1 MATVQVTTQGGST
14 SGLYRWWRRNQRQ
27 ISPYLFVAPF
37 FIIFLVFGLYPIV
50 YSFILSFYKGFGFEQ
65 KTFFGLGNYIYLF
78 QDPRYGKAVLNT
90 TKYAAGSVFIL
101 SPLALLVALA
111 INSAYVRWKSLY
123 RTGLFFPVI
132 TSLVVIVIIFAR
144 VFDQQ
149 YGLLNTALGWFG
161 LGQVPWLTDANV
173 VMNSFILMGIWTW
186 LGINTLYWLAGL
198 NGISRE
204 LYDAAAVDGAN
215 KWDAFWYVTIPML
228 RPVMLFVVIQA
239 IVGSYNLFE
248 APLLLVNPSGGPA
261 DGSLTMTLYIY
272 TQGFQNFNVGYASAI
287 AYSMTVIL
295 LILSL
300 VNIRL
305 FGWRASGE

>member
-1 MATVQVTTQGGST
+1 MATAQVTAPQRNT
-14 SGLYRWWRRNQRQ
+14 SGLYNWWRRNQRQ
-27 ISPYLFVAPF
+27 IAPYLFVAPF

-50 YSFILSFYKGFGFEQ
+50 YSFVLSFYKGFGFEQ
-65 KTFFGLGNYIYLF
+65 KTFFGLGNYIHLF

-101 SPLALLVALA
+101 APLALLVALA
-111 INSAYVRWKSLY
+111 INSAYVRWKGFY

-132 TSLVVIVIIFAR
+132 TSSVVIAIIFAR

-149 YGLLNTALGWFG
+149 YGLLNVALGWFG
-161 LGQVPWLTDANV
+161 IGQTGWLTDTNV

-198 NGISRE
+198 NGINKE
-204 LYDAAAVDGAN
+204 FYEAAAIDGAN
-215 KWDAFWYVTIPML
+215 PWESFVYITLPML
-228 RPVMLFVVIQA
+228 RPIMLFIVIQA

-248 APLLLVNPSGGPA
+248 GPFLLTSGGPA

-295 LILSL
+295 LILSV

-305 FGWRASGE
+305 FGWKAAGE

>member
-1 MATVQVTTQGGST
+1 MATAQVTAPQRNT
-14 SGLYRWWRRNQRQ
+14 SGLYNWWRRNQRQ

-65 KTFFGLGNYIYLF
+65 KAFFGLGNYIHLF

-101 SPLALLVALA
+101 APLALLVAIA
-111 INSAYVRWKSLY
+111 INSAYVRWKGFY

-132 TSLVVIVIIFAR
+132 TSSVVIAIIFAR

-149 YGLLNTALGWFG
+149 YGLLNVALGWFG
-161 LGQVPWLTDANV
+161 IPQTGWLTDANV

-198 NGISRE
+198 NGINKE
-204 LYDAAAVDGAN
+204 FYEAAAIDGAN
-215 KWDAFWYVTIPML
+215 KWDSFVHITLPML
-228 RPVMLFVVIQA
+228 RPIMLFVVIQA

-248 APLLLVNPSGGPA
+248 GPFLLTSGGPA
-261 DGSLTMTLYIY
+261 DGSLTLTLYIY

-295 LILSL
+295 LILSII
-300 VNIRL
+300 NIRL
-305 FGWRASGE
+305 FGWQAAGE

>member
-1 MATVQVTTQGGST
+1 MATAQVTAPQRNT
-14 SGLYRWWRRNQRQ
+14 SGLYNWWRRNQRQ
-27 ISPYLFVAPF
+27 IAPYLFVAPF

-50 YSFILSFYKGFGFEQ
+50 YSFVLSFYKGFGFEQ
-65 KTFFGLGNYIYLF
+65 KTFFGLGNYIHLF
-78 QDPRYGKAVLNT
+78 QDPRYGKAVFNT

-101 SPLALLVALA
+101 APLALLVALA
-111 INSAYVRWKSLY
+111 INSAYVRWKGFY

-132 TSLVVIVIIFAR
+132 TSSVVIAIIFAR

-149 YGLLNTALGWFG
+149 YGLLNVALGWFG
-161 LGQVPWLTDANV
+161 IGQTGWLTDTNV

-198 NGISRE
+198 NGINKE
-204 LYDAAAVDGAN
+204 FYEAAAIDGAN
-215 KWDAFWYVTIPML
+215 PWESFVYITLPML
-228 RPVMLFVVIQA
+228 RPIMLFIVIQA

-248 APLLLVNPSGGPA
+248 GPFLLTSGGPA

-295 LILSL
+295 LILSV

-305 FGWRASGE
+305 FGWKAAGE

>member
-1 MATVQVTTQGGST
+1 MATAQVTAPQRNT
-14 SGLYRWWRRNQRQ
+14 SGLYNWWRRNQRQ

-50 YSFILSFYKGFGFEQ
+50 YSFVLSFYKGFGFEQ
-65 KTFFGLGNYIYLF
+65 KAFFGLGNYIHLF

-101 SPLALLVALA
+101 APLALLVALA
-111 INSAYVRWKSLY
+111 INSAYVRWKGFY

-132 TSLVVIVIIFAR
+132 TSSVVIAIIFAR

-149 YGLLNTALGWFG
+149 YGLLNVALGWFG
-161 LGQVPWLTDANV
+161 IPQTGWLTDTNV
-173 VMNSFILMGIWTW
+173 VMNAFILMGIWTW

-198 NGISRE
+198 NGINKE
-204 LYDAAAVDGAN
+204 FYEAAAIDGAN
-215 KWDAFWYVTIPML
+215 KWDSFVHITLPML
-228 RPVMLFVVIQA
+228 RPIMLFVVIQA

-248 APLLLVNPSGGPA
+248 GPFLLTSGGPA

-295 LILSL
+295 LILSV

-305 FGWRASGE
+305 FGWQAAGE

>member
-1 MATVQVTTQGGST
+1 MATAQVTAPQRNT
-14 SGLYRWWRRNQRQ
+14 SGLYNWWRRNQRQ
-27 ISPYLFVAPF
+27 IAPYLFVAPF

-50 YSFILSFYKGFGFEQ
+50 YSFVLSFYKGFGFEQ
-65 KTFFGLGNYIYLF
+65 KTFFGLGNYIHLF

-101 SPLALLVALA
+101 APLALLVALA
-111 INSAYVRWKSLY
+111 INSAYVRWKGFY

-132 TSLVVIVIIFAR
+132 TSSVVIAIIFAR

-149 YGLLNTALGWFG
+149 YGLLNVALGWFG
-161 LGQVPWLTDANV
+161 IGQTGWLTDTNV

-198 NGISRE
+198 NGINKE
-204 LYDAAAVDGAN
+204 FYEAAAIDGAN
-215 KWDAFWYVTIPML
+215 PWESFVYITLPML
-228 RPVMLFVVIQA
+228 RPIMLFIVIQA
-239 IVGSYNLFE
+239 IVGSYKLFE
-248 APLLLVNPSGGPA
+248 GPFLLTSGGPA

-295 LILSL
+295 LILSV

-305 FGWRASGE
+305 FGWKAAGE

>member
-1 MATVQVTTQGGST
+1 MATAQVTAPQRNT
-14 SGLYRWWRRNQRQ
+14 SGLYNWWRRNQRQ
-27 ISPYLFVAPF
+27 IAPYLFVAPF

-50 YSFILSFYKGFGFEQ
+50 YSFVLSFYKGFGFEQ
-65 KTFFGLGNYIYLF
+65 KTFFGLGNYIHLF
-78 QDPRYGKAVLNT
+78 QDPRYGKAVFNT

-101 SPLALLVALA
+101 APLALLVALA
-111 INSAYVRWKSLY
+111 INSAYVRWKGFY

-132 TSLVVIVIIFAR
+132 TSSVVIAIIFAR

-149 YGLLNTALGWFG
+149 YGLLNVALGWFG
-161 LGQVPWLTDANV
+161 IPQTGWLTNTNV

-198 NGISRE
+198 NGINKE
-204 LYDAAAVDGAN
+204 FYEAAAIDGAN
-215 KWDAFWYVTIPML
+215 PWESFVYITLPML
-228 RPVMLFVVIQA
+228 RPIMLFIVIQA

-248 APLLLVNPSGGPA
+248 GPFLLTSGGPA

-295 LILSL
+295 LILSV

-305 FGWRASGE
+305 FGWKAAGE

>member
-1 MATVQVTTQGGST
+1 MATAQVTAPQRNT
-14 SGLYRWWRRNQRQ
+14 SGLYNWWRRNQRQ

-50 YSFILSFYKGFGFEQ
+50 YSFVLSFYKGFGFEQ
-65 KTFFGLGNYIYLF
+65 KAFFGLGNYIHLF

-101 SPLALLVALA
+101 APLALLVALA
-111 INSAYVRWKSLY
+111 INSAYVRWKGFY

-132 TSLVVIVIIFAR
+132 TSSVVIAIIFAR

-149 YGLLNTALGWFG
+149 YGLLNVALGWFG
-161 LGQVPWLTDANV
+161 IPQTGWLTDTNV

-198 NGISRE
+198 NGINKE
-204 LYDAAAVDGAN
+204 FYEAAAIDGAN
-215 KWDAFWYVTIPML
+215 KWDSFVHITLPML
-228 RPVMLFVVIQA
+228 RPIMLFVVIQA

-248 APLLLVNPSGGPA
+248 GPFLLTSGGPA

-295 LILSL
+295 LILSI

-305 FGWRASGE
+305 FGWQAAGE

>member
-1 MATVQVTTQGGST
+1 MATAQVTTPQSNT

-27 ISPYLFVAPF
+27 MSPYLFVAPF

-65 KTFFGLGNYIYLF
+65 KTFFALGNYIHLF

-101 SPLALLVALA
+101 APLALLVALA
-111 INSAYVRWKSLY
+111 INSVYVRWKGLY

-132 TSLVVIVIIFAR
+132 TSSVVIAIIFAR

-149 YGLLNTALGWFG
+149 YGLLNVALGWFG
-161 LGQVPWLTDANV
+161 IPPTGWLTNTNV

-198 NGISRE
+198 NGINRE
-204 LYDAAAVDGAN
+204 FYEAAAIDGAN
-215 KWDAFWYVTIPML
+215 KWDSFVHITLPML
-228 RPVMLFVVIQA
+228 RPIMLFVVIQA

-248 APLLLVNPSGGPA
+248 GPFLLTSGGPA

-272 TQGFQNFNVGYASAI
+272 VQGFQNFNVGYASAI

-295 LILSL
+295 LILSI

-305 FGWRASGE
+305 FGWQAVGE

>member
-1 MATVQVTTQGGST
+1 MATAQVTAPQRNT
-14 SGLYRWWRRNQRQ
+14 SGLYNWWRRNQRQ

-65 KTFFGLGNYIYLF
+65 KAFFGLGNYIHLF

-101 SPLALLVALA
+101 APLALLVALA
-111 INSAYVRWKSLY
+111 INSAYVRWKGFY

-132 TSLVVIVIIFAR
+132 TSSVVIAIIFAR

-149 YGLLNTALGWFG
+149 YGLLNVALGWFG
-161 LGQVPWLTDANV
+161 IPQTGWLTDANV

-198 NGISRE
+198 NGINKE
-204 LYDAAAVDGAN
+204 FYEAAAIDGAN
-215 KWDAFWYVTIPML
+215 KWDSFVHITLPML
-228 RPVMLFVVIQA
+228 RPIMLFVVIQA

-248 APLLLVNPSGGPA
+248 GPFLLTSGGPA

-295 LILSL
+295 LILSV

-305 FGWRASGE
+305 FGWQAAGE

>member
-1 MATVQVTTQGGST
+1 MATAQVTAPQRNT
-14 SGLYRWWRRNQRQ
+14 SGLYNWWRRNQRQ

-50 YSFILSFYKGFGFEQ
+50 YSFVLSFYKGFGFEQ
-65 KTFFGLGNYIYLF
+65 KAFFGLGNYIHLF

-101 SPLALLVALA
+101 APLALLVALA
-111 INSAYVRWKSLY
+111 INSAYVRWKGFY

-132 TSLVVIVIIFAR
+132 TSSVVIAIIFAR

-149 YGLLNTALGWFG
+149 YGLLNVALGWFG
-161 LGQVPWLTDANV
+161 IPQTGWLTDTNV

-198 NGISRE
+198 NGINQE
-204 LYDAAAVDGAN
+204 FYEAAAIDGAN
-215 KWDAFWYVTIPML
+215 KWDSFVHITLPML
-228 RPVMLFVVIQA
+228 RPIMLFIVIQA

-248 APLLLVNPSGGPA
+248 GPFLLTSGGPA
-261 DGSLTMTLYIY
+261 DASLTMTLYIY

-305 FGWRASGE
+305 FGWKAVGE

>member
-1 MATVQVTTQGGST
+1 MATAQVTAPQRNT
-14 SGLYRWWRRNQRQ
+14 SGLYNWWRRNQRQ

-50 YSFILSFYKGFGFEQ
+50 YSFVLSFYKGFGFEQ
-65 KTFFGLGNYIYLF
+65 KAFFGLGNYIHLF

-101 SPLALLVALA
+101 APLALLVALA
-111 INSAYVRWKSLY
+111 INSAYVRWKGFY

-132 TSLVVIVIIFAR
+132 TSSVVIAIIFAR

-149 YGLLNTALGWFG
+149 YGLLNVALGWFG
-161 LGQVPWLTDANV
+161 IPQTGWLTDTNV

-198 NGISRE
+198 NGINQE
-204 LYDAAAVDGAN
+204 FYEAAAIDGAN
-215 KWDAFWYVTIPML
+215 KWDSFVHITLPML
-228 RPVMLFVVIQA
+228 RPIMLFIVIQA

-248 APLLLVNPSGGPA
+248 GPFLLTSGGPA
-261 DGSLTMTLYIY
+261 DSSLTMTLYIY

-300 VNIRL
+300 INIRL
-305 FGWRASGE
+305 FGWKAVGE

>member
-1 MATVQVTTQGGST
+1 MATAQVTAPQRNT
-14 SGLYRWWRRNQRQ
+14 SGLYNWWRRNQRQ

-50 YSFILSFYKGFGFEQ
+50 YSFVLSFYKGFGFEQ
-65 KTFFGLGNYIYLF
+65 KAFFGLGNYIHLF

-101 SPLALLVALA
+101 APLALLVALA
-111 INSAYVRWKSLY
+111 INSAYVRWKGFY

-132 TSLVVIVIIFAR
+132 TSSVVIAIIFAR

-149 YGLLNTALGWFG
+149 YGLLNVALGWFG
-161 LGQVPWLTDANV
+161 IPQTGWLTDANV

-198 NGISRE
+198 NGINKE
-204 LYDAAAVDGAN
+204 FYEAAAIDGAN
-215 KWDAFWYVTIPML
+215 KWDSFVHITLPML
-228 RPVMLFVVIQA
+228 RPIMLFVVIQA

-248 APLLLVNPSGGPA
+248 GPFLLTSGGPA

-295 LILSL
+295 LILSV

-305 FGWRASGE
+305 FGWQAAGE

>member
-1 MATVQVTTQGGST
+1 MATAQVSAPRGNT
-14 SGLYRWWRRNQRQ
+14 SAFYRWWRRNQRQ
-27 ISPYLFVAPF
+27 MSPYLFVAPF

-50 YSFILSFYKGFGFEQ
+50 YSFVLSFYKGFGFEQ
-65 KTFFGLGNYIYLF
+65 KAFFGLGNYIHLF

-101 SPLALLVALA
+101 APLALLVALA
-111 INSAYVRWKSLY
+111 VNSAYVRWKGFY
-123 RTGLFFPVI
+123 KTGLFFPVI
-132 TSLVVIVIIFAR
+132 TSSVVIAIIFAR

-149 YGLLNTALGWFG
+149 YGLLNTVLGWFG
-161 LGQVPWLTDANV
+161 IGQVPWLTDTNM

-198 NGISRE
+198 NAISKE
-204 LYDAAAVDGAN
+204 YYEAAAIDGAN
-215 KWDAFWYVTIPML
+215 NWDSFLHITLPML

-248 APLLLVNPSGGPA
+248 APFLLTSGGPA

-272 TQGFQNFNVGYASAI
+272 VQGFQNFNVGYASAI

-295 LILSL
+295 LILSV

-305 FGWRASGE
+305 FGWKAVGD

>member
-1 MATVQVTTQGGST
+1 MATAQVTTPQNNA
-14 SGLYRWWRRNQRQ
+14 SGLYQWWRRNQRQ

-65 KTFFGLGNYIYLF
+65 KTFFGLGNYIHLF

-101 SPLALLVALA
+101 APLALLVALA
-111 INSAYVRWKSLY
+111 INSAYVRWKGLY

-132 TSLVVIVIIFAR
+132 TSSVVIAIIFAR

-149 YGLLNTALGWFG
+149 YGLLNVALGWFG
-161 LGQVPWLTDANV
+161 IGQVPWLTDANV

-186 LGINTLYWLAGL
+186 LGINMLYWLAGL
-198 NGISRE
+198 NGINKE
-204 LYDAAAVDGAN
+204 FYEAAAIDGAN
-215 KWDAFWYVTIPML
+215 AWDSFVHITLPML
-228 RPVMLFVVIQA
+228 RPIMLFVVIQA

-248 APLLLVNPSGGPA
+248 APFLLTSGGPA
-261 DGSLTMTLYIY
+261 DGSLTLTLYIY

-305 FGWRASGE
+305 FGWQAAGE

>member
-1 MATVQVTTQGGST
+1 
-14 SGLYRWWRRNQRQ
+14 
-27 ISPYLFVAPF
+27 
-37 FIIFLVFGLYPIV
+37 
-50 YSFILSFYKGFGFEQ
+50 
-65 KTFFGLGNYIYLF
+65 
-78 QDPRYGKAVLNT
+78 
-90 TKYAAGSVFIL
+90 
-101 SPLALLVALA
+101 VALA

>member
-1 MATVQVTTQGGST
+1 MATAQITTQRGNT

-27 ISPYLFVAPF
+27 LSPYLFIAPF

-50 YSFILSFYKGFGFEQ
+50 YSFVLSFYKGFGFEQ
-65 KTFFGLGNYIYLF
+65 KTFFGLGNYIHLF

-101 SPLALLVALA
+101 APLALLVALA
-111 INSAYVRWKSLY
+111 LNSAYVRWKSFY
-123 RTGLFFPVI
+123 RTSLFLPVI
-132 TSLVVIVIIFAR
+132 TSSVVIAIIFAR

-161 LGQVPWLTDANV
+161 IPQIGWLTDTNT

-186 LGINTLYWLAGL
+186 LGINALYWLAGL
-198 NGISRE
+198 NAINKE
-204 LYDAAAVDGAN
+204 FYEAAAIDGAN
-215 KWDAFWYVTIPML
+215 NWDSFWQITLPLL

-248 APLLLVNPSGGPA
+248 GPFLLTSGGPA

-272 TQGFQNFNVGYASAI
+272 VQGFQNFNVGYASAI

-295 LILSL
+295 LILSV

-305 FGWRASGE
+305 FGWRAAGD